1 MGSKAKSLLIRTIGD
16 ASLSPSSMR
25 RNRLFYVHMLQH
37 LAIGEAAPLLIL
49 LGLSGPILRPIL
61 AIGTLQRLRWLL
73 NPLVALPLW
82 ALNLYAW
89 HFPALYEAALRNDF
103 VHDLEHF
110 CLFTAGML
118 MWGALIEPLPG
129 PDWFNSGAK
138 ASYVLVIRALGC
150 AVLANILIWTATPL
164 YPAYRAGE
172 SISGISP
179 LTDQQIGG
187 GVMLIWGAFVT
198 VALFSW
204 LFLRW
209 VGEGRVASVAS

>member
-1 MGSKAKSLLIRTIGD
+1 V
-16 ASLSPSSMR
+16 SPGQPPGVGPL
-25 RNRLFYVHMLQH
+25 RN
-37 LAIGEAAPLLIL
+37 
-49 LGLSGPILRPIL
+49 
-61 AIGTLQRLRWLL
+61 
-73 NPLVALPLW
+73 
-82 ALNLYAW
+82 
-89 HFPALYEAALRNDF
+89 ALRN
-103 VHDLEHF
+103 
-110 CLFTAGML
+110 
-118 MWGALIEPLPG
+118 
-129 PDWFNSGAK
+129 
-138 ASYVLVIRALGC
+138 RC